1 MAIGRRHLSSA
12 RGALDASSIAP
23 WVRGRVLL
31 AAAAEGVDP
40 SRVTQRLTDL
50 DEATRVLNGP
60 LAEQAAAH
68 RDLLRA
74 GPSAELDSISALLES
89 TEASDDFPRALA
101 ALLTEAFG
109 ANRALIVT
117 RLPGLGRQIASSAM
131 GTEDASKLSEIVL
144 EKITDPD
151 DYWLVED
158 AFADE
163 HLRQSS
169 KTVDALHIRS
179 IVAVAIAAGDRVV
192 GAIYLD
198 DLRRAGRFDMGHV
211 QSLLRLGRTIG
222 RLIEGLG
229 RPGLEPGWSEPED
242 VHGIVLSDRASA
254 QRIRST
260 IAHVKATGGCNVL
273 LTGPTGVGKT
283 YFAERLSRD
292 VLGLKG
298 IEFVGLRGNDPA
310 MLLSQLYG
318 TRQGDFTGAR
328 ASVGAVE
335 RALRQRR
342 ALFLDEIQSLGDLS
356 QHVLLALL
364 DNPRRIGG
372 HTVSDRAIEDKLYVI
387 LATNQ
392 DVTARAWR
400 DQFRADLW
408 YRMSPYHIDIPS
420 LADRGP
426 EVVYRYLEHFLGQ
439 VDLVP
444 EQVFESQALRELT
457 HRSWPG
463 NLRQLQ
469 AFAERAKIEWEL
481 DKRAI
486 STRRLPSL
494 GLDDSLPPVVER
506 TFFVDGIASSELRV
520 MLERAL
526 EASNWEQKDA
536 AKAIGWSRSR
546 LSKMLK
552 RLGMRDV
559 VRMHK
564 KMALADHD
572 GD

>member
-1 MAIGRRHLSSA
+1 
-12 RGALDASSIAP
+12 
-23 WVRGRVLL
+23 
-31 AAAAEGVDP
+31 
-40 SRVTQRLTDL
+40 
-50 DEATRVLNGP
+50 
-60 LAEQAAAH
+60 
-68 RDLLRA
+68 
-74 GPSAELDSISALLES
+74 
-89 TEASDDFPRALA
+89 
-101 ALLTEAFG
+101 
-109 ANRALIVT
+109 
-117 RLPGLGRQIASSAM
+117 
-131 GTEDASKLSEIVL
+131 
-144 EKITDPD
+144 
-151 DYWLVED
+151 
-158 AFADE
+158 
-163 HLRQSS
+163 
-169 KTVDALHIRS
+169 
-179 IVAVAIAAGDRVV
+179 
-192 GAIYLD
+192 
-198 DLRRAGRFDMGHV
+198 
-211 QSLLRLGRTIG
+211 
-222 RLIEGLG
+222 
-229 RPGLEPGWSEPED
+229 

-408 YRMSPYHIDIPS
+408 YRMSPYHIDIPRWPTAVPKS
-420 LADRGP
+420 STATSSISSVRS
-426 EVVYRYLEHFLGQ
+426 
-439 VDLVP
+439 DLVP

-481 DKRAI
+481 DKRGHQHA
-486 STRRLPSL
+486 
-494 GLDDSLPPVVER
+494 PPCFAGAGR
-506 TFFVDGIASSELRV
+506 QPPAGGGADASSSTESRRASSAS

-526 EASNWEQKDA
+526 EASNWEQKTRRR
-536 AKAIGWSRSR
+536 RSVGADR
-546 LSKMLK
+546 ALSKMLE

-564 KMALADHD
+564 KMALVDRD